1 MRCPDRGAVLTFRR
15 HRLSA
20 QPNKTALIVALGTL
34 VAVVGA
40 LTAVLAVTISSPVV
54 TGIGIGL
61 AALLLVALGIVIG
74 MTTAERRAQ

>member
-1 MRCPDRGAVLTFRR
+1 M
-15 HRLSA
+15 SA